1 MIFSKLKIS
10 AYTGWDYEYVEGTWS
25 ELMQKLKSGD
35 IDLLSDVSY
44 SEERTKDMLF
54 SSIPMGTEVYYLF
67 VSPDEKEITSENI
80 SSLNGKRI
88 GITQGSIQKDF
99 FIDWT
104 EKRGIK
110 TNIIEMTCPEEESI
124 KMLGTK
130 LDAIVTMDVYGS
142 PQAAVP
148 VFKIGSSDF
157 YFAVNKERPDI
168 LYELDAALNRIQDEN
183 KYYDQQLHD
192 KYLKNSDTNRYLSV
206 QEKEWLSK
214 HGAIKV
220 GYQDNYLAFCAKDQ
234 SNGELTGALKDYL
247 EYASGAFENLHIDF
261 QTVCFS
267 TVDAALEAMK
277 NGEIDCVFPAN
288 LTCYDAEKLD
298 LLITPAIMHSE
309 MDAVLRASEQKEFL
323 IKKDAVVAVNEGNTN
338 YEKFLDDHYPE
349 WEKKYF
355 KDTPTGLDAIANKE
369 ADCIIISNYRYSNIS
384 KQCEKF
390 DRTEINKLTETFEKA
405 NING

>member
-183 KYYDQQLHD
+183 KYSVRNKGTFTDYIQNIQDKIDSGEQVEFAIGIFDCNNLKVINDCYGHD
-192 KYLKNSDTNRYLSV
+192 KGDIYLKKACQLICKIFDHSPVFRIGGDEFAVILQNDDYKNRETLAE
-206 QEKEWLSK
+206 QFTAECLR
-214 HGAIKV
+214 
-220 GYQDNYLAFCAKDQ
+220 YQNNPSQNESCEE
-234 SNGELTGALKDYL
+234 S
-247 EYASGAFENLHIDF
+247 
-261 QTVCFS
+261 
-267 TVDAALEAMK
+267 
-277 NGEIDCVFPAN
+277 
-288 LTCYDAEKLD
+288 
-298 LLITPAIMHSE
+298 
-309 MDAVLRASEQKEFL
+309 AV
-323 IKKDAVVAVNEGNTN
+323 IN
-338 YEKFLDDHYPE
+338 E
-349 WEKKYF
+349 WEQINTAVGIAVYDPENENSVTDTMRRADKIMYENKRNLKKM
-355 KDTPTGLDAIANKE
+355 L
-369 ADCIIISNYRYSNIS
+369 SS
-384 KQCEKF
+384 
-390 DRTEINKLTETFEKA
+390 
-405 NING
+405 